1 MWLVTMLIVTQSTRN
16 FAIIAKEKG
25 NFYFFTRIRLLNTIL
40 RAV

>member
-25 NFYFFTRIRLLNTIL
+25 NFYFLPELDS
-40 RAV
+40 